1 MKFDHTFIAIRQ
13 RTLLEIY
20 DLALHVFRVYF
31 LQIMFLLLIGVI
43 PWLLLDWWLI
53 GWMLDGEY
61 SSEYRVSLIGLIN
74 FGGQYERFFGGYER
88 YPVGFSMLMMVLVIN
103 QAQVGT
109 AMISHY
115 LGQSMFIGKP
125 SVWDTVKQLW
135 RVPFNYYWLHYGLRM
150 VLPVAF
156 FAYMFKAS
164 HAGSDSIGLVVFMV
178 IAMMIGLIV
187 RGCRPY
193 ITKIVVLEKAPRKAT
208 ESNPITFSKRSAAL
222 HLSDTGNLLGSMIV
236 SMVFALPLSLS
247 IYALLKVVYSA
258 LDLTWSIGFIE
269 LAVIWPVSLW
279 ITAGFFAIVRFLT
292 YIDLRIRQEGWEV
305 ELRIRAEALKLEQ
318 TT

>member
-20 DLALHVFRVYF
+20 DLALHVFRDYF
-31 LQIMFLLLIGVI
+31 LQIMFLLLVGAL

-53 GWMLDGEY
+53 GWMLGNEYCDGY
-61 SSEYRVSLIGLIN
+61 SVSLFGLMN
-74 FGGQYERFFGGYER
+74 ATGAYDEYA
-88 YPVGFSMLMMVLVIN
+88 VGFSWLMMVLVIN

-125 SVWDTVKQLW
+125 RVWDTIKQLW
-135 RVPFNYYWLHYGLRM
+135 RVPFTYYWLHYGLRM

-164 HAGSDSIGLVVFMV
+164 RAGSDSVGLVIFMV
-178 IAMMIGLIV
+178 IAMLIGLIV
-187 RGCRPY
+187 RACRPY
-193 ITKIVVLEKAPRKAT
+193 ATKIVVLEKAPSRAT

-222 HLSDTGNLLGSMIV
+222 HLADTGNLIGCMIV
-236 SMVFALPLSLS
+236 AVVFAQPLAVA
-247 IYALLKVVYSA
+247 IYALLYIVYSA
-258 LDLTWSIGFIE
+258 LDVTWSIGFIE

-279 ITAGFFAIVRFLT
+279 LTAGFFAIVRFLT

-318 TT
+318 ST